1 MKVQIYGDY
10 VDGDCYGDEISP
22 SKFRALVAPLKKG
35 EPLEVHVNSL
45 GGSVTSGIA
54 IANTLRELSKSGH
67 RTTCVVE
74 GVAASIASITAMA
87 CDEIQIYP
95 SAFIMIHN
103 PWTMLMGDAATLRKE
118 ADTLDK
124 MRSALLAFYR
134 PRFDRTDAEIV
145 ALMDAETWI
154 SGEECAA
161 YGLSVT
167 LLDDAKESRAAA
179 KATLRNALAKLYAT
193 RINEEKLMAKKD
205 EEKKPDEIVETETP
219 AAPTETPAAPEEPA
233 EPAPEQKPDEEE
245 KADGEEKPAEEPAE
259 PAPDEEREPTVEE
272 LKAIIA
278 ELEKKVAEL
287 EEQKDPD
294 VDGRVSKCQSV
305 FQNKIND
312 LKCEMTAKDEELR
325 NAKADASRL
334 EDSLKNAEAELA
346 KAQAA
351 AEESRNALASLTANA
366 LAHVDELPTFEAG
379 LAKCKT
385 PEERSAF
392 IASGK
397 FKK

>member
-1 MKVQIYGDY
+1 MKLNIYGDY
-10 VDGDCYGDEISP
+10 VDGEAYGDEIAP
-22 SKFRALVAPLKKG
+22 SKFRAAVAALKKG

-54 IANTLRELSKSGH
+54 IANTIRELSKNGH
-67 RTTCVVE
+67 RTVAVVE
-74 GVAASIASITAMA
+74 GVAASIASITVMA

-124 MRSALLAFYR
+124 MRSALLSFYR
-134 PRFDRTDAEIV
+134 GKFDLSDDEIV

-154 SGEECAA
+154 SGEEAA
-161 YGLSVT
+161 NYGLAVT
-167 LLDDAKESRAAA
+167 LLADGEKARAAA
-179 KATLRNALAKLYAT
+179 KATLRNALAKVYKS
-193 RINEEKLMAKKD
+193 RIDEETKLMKD
-205 EEKKPDEIVETETP
+205 EEIEKKPGEEAVEETKP
-219 AAPTETPAAPEEPA
+219 VEETAPA
-233 EPAPEQKPDEEE
+233 EPAAPVAP
-245 KADGEEKPAEEPAE
+245 ADEEKPAEPSEPAE
-259 PAPDEEREPTVEE
+259 PAPDEEHEPTVEE
-272 LKAIIA
+272 LKAVIA

-294 VDGRVSKCQSV
+294 VENRVSKCQSV

-312 LKCEMTAKDEELR
+312 LKAEMSAKDEELQT
-325 NAKADASRL
+325 AKASVSSL
-334 EDSLKNAEAELA
+334 ETALDQSKAELA

-351 AEESRNALASLTANA
+351 AADANAALANLSANA
-366 LAHVDELPTFEAG
+366 LAHTEELPTFKDG

-385 PEERSAF
+385 PEERSRF

-397 FKK
+397 FVK

>member
-1 MKVQIYGDY
+1 MKLNIYGDY
-10 VDGDCYGDEISP
+10 VDGEAYGDEIAP
-22 SKFRALVAPLKKG
+22 SKFRDEIAALKKG

-45 GGSVTSGIA
+45 GGSVVSGIA
-54 IANTLRELSKSGH
+54 IANTIRELSNNGH
-67 RTTCVVE
+67 RTVAVVE
-74 GVAASIASITAMA
+74 GVAASIASITVMA

-124 MRSALLAFYR
+124 IRSALLSFYR
-134 PRFDRTDAEIV
+134 GKFDRTDDEIV

-161 YGLSVT
+161 YGLEVT
-167 LLDDAKESRAAA
+167 LLTEGEKARAAA
-179 KATLRNALAKLYAT
+179 KATLRNALAKVYKS
-193 RINEEKLMAKKD
+193 RID
-205 EEKKPDEIVETETP
+205 EEKKLMKDEVK
-219 AAPTETPAAPEEPA
+219 
-233 EPAPEQKPDEEE
+233 KPDEEE
-245 KADGEEKPAEEPAE
+245 VKPVEETEKPAEPTAPAEEKPAEQAEPAAPAE

-294 VDGRVSKCQSV
+294 VENRVSKCQSV

-312 LKCEMTAKDEELR
+312 LKAEMTAKDEELR

-351 AEESRNALASLTANA
+351 ATDAKTALASLSANA
-366 LAHVDELPTFEAG
+366 LAHTEELPTFEAG

-385 PEERSAF
+385 PEERSRF

-397 FKK
+397 FVK

>member
-1 MKVQIYGDY
+1 MKVNIYGDY
-10 VDGDCYGDEISP
+10 VDGEAYGDEITP
-22 SKFRALVAPLKKG
+22 SKFRDSIAALKKG

-54 IANTLRELSKSGH
+54 IANTIRELSKSGH
-67 RTTCVVE
+67 RTVAVVE
-74 GVAASIASITAMA
+74 GVAASIASITVMA

-103 PWTMLMGDAATLRKE
+103 PWTMLMGDANALRKE

-124 MRSALLAFYR
+124 MRSALLSFYR
-134 PRFDRTDAEIV
+134 GKFDRTDDEIV

-161 YGLSVT
+161 YGLDVT
-167 LLDDAKESRAAA
+167 LLADEAKSRAAA
-179 KATLRNALAKLYAT
+179 KATLRSALAKFYHQ
-193 RINEEKLMAKKD
+193 RINEETKLMKD
-205 EEKKPDEIVETETP
+205 EVKKPDEEIETPVEETEK
-219 AAPTETPAAPEEPA
+219 PA
-233 EPAPEQKPDEEE
+233 EPSAPVEE
-245 KADGEEKPAEEPAE
+245 KPAAEEKPAEEQTAPAE
-259 PAPDEEREPTVEE
+259 PAPDEEHEPTVEE

-294 VDGRVSKCQSV
+294 VENRVSKCQSV

-312 LKCEMTAKDEELR
+312 LKAEMSAKDEELQT
-325 NAKADASRL
+325 AKASVSSL
-334 EDSLKNAEAELA
+334 ETALDQSKAELA

-351 AEESRNALASLTANA
+351 AADANAALANLSANA
-366 LAHVDELPTFEAG
+366 LAHTDELPTFKDG

-385 PEERSAF
+385 PEERSRF

-397 FKK
+397 FVK

>member
-1 MKVQIYGDY
+1 MKLNIYGDY
-10 VDGDCYGDEISP
+10 VDGEAYGDEIAP
-22 SKFRALVAPLKKG
+22 SKFRAAVAALKKG

-54 IANTLRELSKSGH
+54 IANTIRELSKNGH
-67 RTTCVVE
+67 RTVAVVE
-74 GVAASIASITAMA
+74 GVAASIASITVMA

-103 PWTMLMGDAATLRKE
+103 PWTMLMGDANALRKE

-124 MRSALLAFYR
+124 MRSALLSFYR
-134 PRFDRTDAEIV
+134 SKFDRTDDEIV

-161 YGLSVT
+161 YGLEVT
-167 LLDDAKESRAAA
+167 LLADEAKSRAAA
-179 KATLRNALAKLYAT
+179 KATLKNALAKVYKS
-193 RINEEKLMAKKD
+193 RID
-205 EEKKPDEIVETETP
+205 EEKKLMKDEVK
-219 AAPTETPAAPEEPA
+219 
-233 EPAPEQKPDEEE
+233 KPDEEE
-245 KADGEEKPAEEPAE
+245 VKPVEETEKPAEETEKPAE
-259 PAPDEEREPTVEE
+259 PTAPAPDEEREPTVEE

-294 VDGRVSKCQSV
+294 VENRVSKCQSV

-312 LKCEMTAKDEELR
+312 LKAEMSAKDEELQT
-325 NAKADASRL
+325 AKASVSSL
-334 EDSLKNAEAELA
+334 ETALDQSKAELA

-351 AEESRNALASLTANA
+351 AADANAALASLSANA
-366 LAHVDELPTFEAG
+366 LAHTEELPTFEAG

-385 PEERSAF
+385 PEERSRF

-397 FKK
+397 FVK